1 MCIVDHTLLA
11 PGYIISARV
20 ESVAPPAVFTRILH
34 HYREIGLTDE
44 QIHYLLDA
52 AREYN
57 QEYMRL
63 SVAFA
68 NCSADF
74 DLVGAEVDVHQKE
87 RLLNRHAELFCS
99 HETLLLRAHQM
110 YRRFSAK
117 NRCKKQQTYMSGTG
131 KSFSQNWNQVSRK
144 LQHPNIWCRGCGQP
158 VSSNQHEITGMEVL

>member
-34 HYREIGLTDE
+34 HYKEIGLTDE
-44 QIHYLLDA
+44 QIHHLLDA

-57 QEYMRL
+57 QGYMRL

-74 DLVGAEVDVHQKE
+74 DLVDAEVDVHHKE
-87 RLLNRHAELFCS
+87 QLLNRHAELFCS
-99 HETLLLRAHQM
+99 HETLLLRAYQTAQGILSKEQM
-110 YRRFSAK
+110 QKAADIYERDR
-117 NRCKKQQTYMSGTG
+117 KKFLTELESGLT
-131 KSFSQNWNQVSRK
+131 KATAR
-144 LQHPNIWCRGCGQP
+144 
-158 VSSNQHEITGMEVL
+158 

>member
-99 HETLLLRAHQM
+99 HETLLLRAHQTAQEIL
-110 YRRFSAK
+110 S
-117 NRCKKQQTYMSGTG
+117 KKQMQKAADIYERD
-131 KSFSQNWNQVSRK
+131 RK
-144 LQHPNIWCRGCGQP
+144 KFLTELE
-158 VSSNQHEITGMEVL
+158 SSLTKATAP